1 MEIQWA
7 AIVLSAS
14 YIVLLVA
21 VLYQIAKVRYSS
33 RVCGARVISSFGPCR
48 SSSGGAHSLPGRTPA
63 IWVMEQAVPLQENE
77 PDLCP
82 AVHITLKLPVRS

>member
-48 SSSGGAHSLPGRTPA
+48 SSSGGAQGRGGALHTRVLIPRA
-63 IWVMEQAVPLQENE
+63 CFEGRVP
-77 PDLCP
+77 P
-82 AVHITLKLPVRS
+82 